1 MSALSRSLRA
11 LRLGAVALAAALQ
24 LAACQA
30 PPAAPAAP
38 AGLNPLQ
45 IAVLAQQ
52 GFQQTEDGWALSFT
66 DKLLFDVDAAVLSAH
81 SRASVAKISDALLQV
96 GIEHMQ
102 VEGHTDI
109 SGSAAHND
117 KLSLA
122 RANAVADAMR
132 ADGNARASIIVRGM
146 GKSKPV
152 ADNASAAGRAENR
165 RVTVIVSA
173 P

>member
-1 MSALSRSLRA
+1 MSHRMSHLAGA
-11 LRLGAVALAAALQ
+11 LRPILIAAAL
-24 LAACQA
+24 LLPLSACRT
-30 PPAAPAAP
+30 AAPAKP
-38 AGLNPLQ
+38 ALSPQQ
-45 IAVLAQQ
+45 IAVLQEQ
-52 GFQQTEDGWALSFT
+52 GFKQTDDGWELSFT
-66 DKLLFDVDAAVLSAH
+66 DKLLFDLDAAVLTQA
-81 SRASVAKISDALLQV
+81 SRAGVAKISGALRQV

-122 RANAVADAMR
+122 RAKAVAEAMTLSGL
-132 ADGNARASIIVRGM
+132 AHDNILVRGM
-146 GKSKPV
+146 GKHKPV
-152 ADNASAAGRAENR
+152 ADNATAEGRAENR